1 MYFLRLNKL
10 ITTILPQA
18 LEKGIVFLPQA
29 HECVIYLDYMNKD
42 VIYLEPEDDITDI
55 LTKLQQAE
63 QKLVAL
69 VPPKKSTILR
79 SAVNMKLVARVA
91 KECEK
96 VAVVVTADP
105 AIVKMAMLAKI
116 PVAKTLQSRP
126 IVPTEENIKKA
137 EADEQIIDEES
148 ENDEPVDGKIA
159 SKASKTPSEAAHAKK
174 ADALDL
180 TEESLQK
187 PSKKP
192 EKAKSAKKPSSNDS
206 FFQKYRKLI
215 LIGSG
220 AAVVL
225 VVFLVWALIF
235 APAVKITVAI
245 SSTPSSF
252 SETVRFTTDKEAQ
265 NPAENLLYAEQITLD
280 DVYKTSILATGKD
293 DRGEKAK
300 GRLTVSVGF
309 IPKEY
314 LGIGYSVEVS
324 EGDVF
329 VNSTNKLN
337 YVATSSESV
346 GWDGE
351 KTVVECDNGNLSGGS
366 ALTRTCRLS
375 VTVSVEAEDAGE
387 EYNISANSS
396 WNSFDGGSVTN
407 GSPIAGGTTNIVKVI
422 SNEDL
427 EKVKS
432 EQVSEH
438 SEGGKEDLLDD
449 LQDDVVPI
457 EASFK
462 AEATDVKTTP
472 DASEE
477 IKDGDEPTAEV
488 KVTYS
493 VYVVKKSDIEAY
505 IQSKL
510 NLADDQKIYSI
521 GDPYFERF
529 TDIENDARLKTN
541 VETGPTVTKEE
552 ILEKV
557 KGRKTGQVKSILQ
570 SINGVSDV
578 NISTSYFW
586 VWSVP
591 EDPRKITIDL
601 SVEDK
606 A

>member
-1 MYFLRLNKL
+1 MTNNKS
-10 ITTILPQA
+10 TH
-18 LEKGIVFLPQA
+18 FLPQA
-29 HECVIYLDYMNKD
+29 HECVIYLVYMNKD

-96 VAVVVTADP
+96 VAVIVTADP

-126 IVPTEENIKKA
+126 IVPTEENVKKA
-137 EADEQIIDEES
+137 SADEQVIDEDL
-148 ENDEPVDGKIA
+148 ENSKNAPSKDDKTS
-159 SKASKTPSEAAHAKK
+159 SKAPKTPSEATSTKG
-174 ADALDL
+174 ADTLDL
-180 TEESLQK
+180 TEEALQK
-187 PSKKP
+187 PSKKS
-192 EKAKSAKKPSSNDS
+192 EKSKSAKKSPQNNT
-206 FFQKYRKLI
+206 FFQKYRKFI

-225 VVFLVWALIF
+225 AVLLVWAFVF

-252 SETVRFTTDKEAQ
+252 SETVRFTTDKDAQ
-265 NPAENLLYAEQITLD
+265 NPEENILYAEQVTLD
-280 DVYKTSILATGKD
+280 DVYKTSILATGKE

-300 GRLTVSVGF
+300 GRLTITASFV
-309 IPKEY
+309 PKEY
-314 LGIGYSVEVS
+314 LGIGGYSVSVP
-324 EGDVF
+324 EGAIF
-329 VNSTNKLN
+329 TNSANKLN

-351 KTVVECDNGNLSGGS
+351 KTTVECDNGNLSGGS

-375 VTVSVEAEDAGE
+375 VTVSIEAEEGGE
-387 EYNISANSS
+387 EYNIGSNSS
-396 WNSFDGGSVTN
+396 WNNYQGGSVSN
-407 GSPIAGGTTNIVKVI
+407 GSAISGGTTDIVKVI
-422 SNEDL
+422 SDDDI
-427 EKVKS
+427 EKVKA
-432 EQVSEH
+432 EQLSEH
-438 SEGGKEDLLDD
+438 SEGGKEDLFDD
-449 LQDDVVPI
+449 LKDDVVAI
-457 EASFK
+457 ESSFK

-472 DASEE
+472 DRSEE
-477 IKDGDEPTAEV
+477 VKDGEDPTAEV
-488 KVTYS
+488 KITYS
-493 VYVVKKSDIEAY
+493 VYVVKKSDIESY

-521 GDPYFERF
+521 GEPYFERF
-529 TDIENDARLKTN
+529 TDIENDARLKTT
-541 VETGPTVTKEE
+541 VETGPTVTEEE

-557 KGRKTGQVKSILQ
+557 KGMKTGQVKSILQ
-570 SINGVSDV
+570 SINGVSNV

-591 EDPRKITIDL
+591 NDPRKITVDL
-601 SVEDK
+601 VVEDR

>member
-1 MYFLRLNKL
+1 
-10 ITTILPQA
+10 
-18 LEKGIVFLPQA
+18 
-29 HECVIYLDYMNKD
+29 MNKD

-148 ENDEPVDGKIA
+148 ENDEPADGKIA

-187 PSKKP
+187 PPKKP

-215 LIGSG
+215 LIGSA

-265 NPAENLLYAEQITLD
+265 NPAENLLYAEQVTLD

-314 LGIGYSVEVS
+314 LGIGYGIEVS

-449 LQDDVVPI
+449 LKDDVVPI

-472 DASEE
+472 DVSEE

-521 GDPYFERF
+521 GEPYFERF

-557 KGRKTGQVKSILQ
+557 KGRKTGQVKSLLQ

>member
-1 MYFLRLNKL
+1 
-10 ITTILPQA
+10 
-18 LEKGIVFLPQA
+18 
-29 HECVIYLDYMNKD
+29 MNKD

-126 IVPTEENIKKA
+126 IVPTEENVKKA
-137 EADEQIIDEES
+137 AADEQIIDEDLENEGSKRS
-148 ENDEPVDGKIA
+148 EI
-159 SKASKTPSEAAHAKK
+159 SSKTSKTASEAANAKK
-174 ADALDL
+174 ADSLDL

-187 PSKKP
+187 SSKKP
-192 EKAKSAKKPSSNDS
+192 EKSKSAKKTSPNDS

-220 AAVVL
+220 AAVL
-225 VVFLVWALIF
+225 LAVFLVWALVF

-252 SETVRFTTDKEAQ
+252 SETVRFTTDKDAQ
-265 NPAENLLYAEQITLD
+265 NYEENLLYAEQVTLD

-293 DRGEKAK
+293 DRGEKAQ
-300 GRLTVSVGF
+300 GRLTVTASF
-309 IPKEY
+309 TPREY
-314 LGIGYSVEVS
+314 LGVGYDVSVS
-324 EGDVF
+324 EGDIF
-329 VNSTNKLN
+329 TNSTNKLK
-337 YVATSSESV
+337 YVATSSANVS
-346 GWDGE
+346 WDGE
-351 KTVVECDNGNLSGGS
+351 TTTVECDNGNLSGGS
-366 ALTRTCRLS
+366 ALTRTCRMS
-375 VTVSVEAEDAGE
+375 VTISVEAEDAGE
-387 EYNISANSS
+387 EYDITANSS
-396 WNSFDGGSVTN
+396 WGSFKGWTISN
-407 GSPIAGGTTNIVKVI
+407 GSAIAGGTTNIVKVI
-422 SNEDL
+422 SEDDI
-427 EKVKS
+427 EKVKT
-432 EQVSEH
+432 EQLSEH
-438 SEGGKEDLLDD
+438 SEGGKEDLFDD
-449 LQDDVVPI
+449 IEDDVVPI
-457 EASFK
+457 ESSFK
-462 AEATDVKTTP
+462 AEVTDVKTTP
-472 DASEE
+472 DTSEE

-488 KVTYS
+488 KITYS

-505 IQSKL
+505 IQTKL

-521 GDPYFERF
+521 GEPYFERF

-541 VETGPTVTKEE
+541 VETGPTVTEEE

-557 KGRKTGQVKSILQ
+557 KGMKTGQVKSVLQ
-570 SINGVSDV
+570 SITGVSNV

-591 EDPRKITIDL
+591 EDPSKITIDL
-601 SVEDK
+601 VVEDK